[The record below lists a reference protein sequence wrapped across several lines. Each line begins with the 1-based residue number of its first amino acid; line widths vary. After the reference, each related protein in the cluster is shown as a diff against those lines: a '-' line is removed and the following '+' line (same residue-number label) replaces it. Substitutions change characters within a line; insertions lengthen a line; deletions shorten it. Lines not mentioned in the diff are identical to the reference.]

1 MQMISFLVSCLL
13 HLGLILATLI
23 TFARSPAEFP
33 RDLTR
38 HVYEVELTHF
48 ARLDPEKEPVPEPDP
63 EPGAAPPPPEEQV
76 VRIPEPDS
84 KPEPRREP
92 DPVPDPDPEPEPE
105 PDPKPDPEPDPEPDP
120 KPDPEPDPEPEAKP
134 DHGPTPE
141 EIRQQ
146 ALAAIQRE
154 VEEFRRDRPAR
165 EHAGVVDIY
174 RAIAAEHIKRNWRY
188 PRIGR
193 DDNLVVRVQVEIDAG
208 GRILDYRIVQ
218 GSGREEFDHSALRAI
233 EDTARLPDP
242 PPRVSTLVIDFN
254 LKDLL

>member
-13 HLGLILATLI
+13 HLVLILATLV

-48 ARLDPEKEPVPEPDP
+48 ARMAPEPDPVPEPDP
-63 EPGAAPPPPEEQV
+63 EPRTAPPPPEEQV

-92 DPVPDPDPEPEPE
+92 DPVPEPDPEPEPE
-105 PDPKPDPEPDPEPDP
+105 PDPKPDPEPDPEP
-120 KPDPEPDPEPEAKP
+120 EAKP
-134 DHGPTPE
+134 DPGPTPE

-154 VEEFRRDRPAR
+154 VEESRRDRPAR

-188 PRIGR
+188 PRMGR

-218 GSGREEFDHSALRAI
+218 SSGREEFDHSALRAI